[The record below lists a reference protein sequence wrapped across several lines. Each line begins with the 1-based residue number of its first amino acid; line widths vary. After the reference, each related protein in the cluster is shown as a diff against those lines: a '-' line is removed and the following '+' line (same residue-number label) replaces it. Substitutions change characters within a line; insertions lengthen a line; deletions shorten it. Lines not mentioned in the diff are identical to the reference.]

1 MYREVRY
8 LESKWIRQKVASD
21 NNSRQFCKQAK
32 IKLLFAFSFRKM
44 FVIGQNLRQ
53 VHLNYFFHERLVF
66 FWLTLVNSFFSLHK
80 RNNQIINTWSKSKK
94 YQIYFIRYKRYK
106 FSSILDTNTEEFF
119 FFTKKSRIKTFLSTF
134 FHFSHFHECIF
145 LKK

>member
-119 FFTKKSRIKTFLSTF
+119 FFTKKAELKLSYQHF
-134 FHFSHFHECIF
+134 FIF
-145 LKK
+145 LIFMSAFF